1 MLKCL
6 ADSIP
11 GKASMVAVGLNWTI
25 VEGPDGIGL
34 AHSPVKGTSG
44 CYNLKGAGQQ
54 RGKPLAEL
62 AASIHSENPFDRAL
76 ALASINAHFNRPDQE
91 GTVDNGLDLFIN
103 NDCLNTVAI
112 GRFPNIEIRFPSVKV
127 IEKHPGQNDYPI
139 SKAAQLLK
147 TANQVIISASV
158 LSSREIIDYLNAA
171 ANAKVMLIGP
181 STPMTPDLFK
191 NGISIL
197 AGFIVTKPGHAIDV
211 VIQGGSISQLRKCG
225 RNICLHQA

>member
-1 MLKCL
+1 M
-6 ADSIP
+6 
-11 GKASMVAVGLNWTI
+11 
-25 VEGPDGIGL
+25 
-34 AHSPVKGTSG
+34 
-44 CYNLKGAGQQ
+44 
-54 RGKPLAEL
+54 
-62 AASIHSENPFDRAL
+62 
-76 ALASINAHFNRPDQE
+76 
-91 GTVDNGLDLFIN
+91 
-103 NDCLNTVAI
+103 AI

-127 IEKHPGQNDYPI
+127 IEKNPGQNDYPI